1 MLGDILSSAVSVWNA
16 EQNRDAAA
24 QAQVHSQEFSR
35 EMANTQYQRAVEDL
49 NKAGLSPMLAYS
61 RGGNAA
67 PSGSATTGT
76 SSVETPKFGETSN
89 RMTQND
95 LIKAQVDVAKAQEQ
109 VNIQSARKIAEEA
122 KKTAIEVEQMPTR
135 FYYDL
140 GLLGSQINTN
150 TAQAGQT
157 TALEKLTS
165 QGKAPQTDTPIVRNI
180 DELLSRGSN
189 VGLRVKSALDEVI
202 GNVYRYGKSKFGVK

>member
-16 EQNRDAAA
+16 EKNRDAAA
-24 QAQVHSQEFSR
+24 QSQEAAQNFNR
-35 EMANTQYQRAVEDL
+35 NMAETQYQRMVQDL
-49 NKAGLSPMLAYS
+49 NAAGLSPMLAYS
-61 RGGNAA
+61 KGT
-67 PSGSATTGT
+67 GSSPTVSPVTGT
-76 SSVETPKFGETSN
+76 SSVETPKFGETAN
-89 RMTQND
+89 RLNQSD

-157 TALEKLTS
+157 NALASLTAV
-165 QGKAPQTDTPIVRNI
+165 GKAPAPDTNIVRNI
-180 DELLSRGSN
+180 KDVVNYGGGAFDN
-189 VGLRVKSALDEVI
+189 AKSALDNI
-202 GNVYRYGKSKFGVK
+202 ISRSYKSIRGIK